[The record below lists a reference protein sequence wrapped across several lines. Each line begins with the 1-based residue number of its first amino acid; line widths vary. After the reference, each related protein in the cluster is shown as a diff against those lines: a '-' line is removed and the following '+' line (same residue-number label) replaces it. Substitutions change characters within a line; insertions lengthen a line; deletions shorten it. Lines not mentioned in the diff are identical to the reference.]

1 MPRVECRYEDDVLSM
16 VTTGQWP
23 ARASAEL
30 RAHAAECPVCADVAL
45 VAQAIDEEVTAPM
58 APRLPSSGT
67 VWWRAQL
74 RARQDAAR
82 ESGRPI
88 TVAQAVL
95 LAVAGGMAGA
105 VFGAT
110 TGWFQRVLHGA
121 WGAVS
126 DAAANVHLPDLPS
139 LAIDST
145 TLANY
150 STGLLLLGVAAAA
163 AMAVLVWALREE

>member
-1 MPRVECRYEDDVLSM
+1 MPRIECPYEDDVLTM

-23 ARASAEL
+23 TRASAEL
-30 RAHAAECPVCADVAL
+30 RAHAAECPVCADLAL
-45 VAQAIDEEVTAPM
+45 VAQAIGEDAV
-58 APRLPSSGT
+58 APRLPGSGT

-74 RARQDAAR
+74 RARQDAAK

-95 LAVAGGMAGA
+95 LAVAGGLAGA

-121 WGAVS
+121 WTVVS
-126 DAAANVHLPDLPS
+126 DAAANVHLPELPS
-139 LAIDST
+139 LTVDST
-145 TLANY
+145 TIANY
-150 STGLLLLGVAAAA
+150 STGLLLLGIAAAV
-163 AMAVLVWALREE
+163 AMAVVVWALREE